1 MSWRTNLKLLVAA
14 VALTV
19 YYRAYEAGLPSWQQK
34 GRVFP
39 GLEPSR
45 IVELDLSWPQ
55 TAEDASLGVD
65 ARSVSLRYE
74 SFEGSERQWWIVEP
88 FRFRALHPRVQGLV
102 YSVADMVRVAQVE
115 GEDEFFESKPTVRVR
130 FALDDGSE
138 HVVEI
143 GSDYPDAS
151 LKFCYARVDDTVF
164 WTKQDL
170 KSSFAVALEQL
181 RGRALFPVPPQ
192 EVVSLSVDG
201 AERVAKMIE
210 RKPGGP
216 EWRMLTP
223 VASLADREIT
233 ETVLADLNSWGVV
246 DFEADDASTPE
257 GLRAYGL
264 DSPRATVTLKRREGA
279 AVSIDIGAKFKRGDE
294 SLVYVRHTGQPFVF
308 TAEANV
314 ANEVMGDPGL
324 FRNRYVFDL
333 QTLEVSHLDIDV
345 LRGEGVGQKLSVRK
359 LEVTREERG
368 GGERETQD
376 EFVWQVEDVQSG
388 ETFEGDQRLIQN
400 LLSDLRRLRIEKFVD
415 EVLPEAGL
423 DPARGK
429 LTLHLSGDQKA
440 ELFFGARSTD
450 EQDRAFQVY
459 YVRRSGETGAYLVL
473 TPIPLLFDSSGHG
486 LRKRNIS
493 DVEPTQLAGITL
505 KHSGRSW
512 NLMRSPGNK
521 EWVLPVGHEVDGTI
535 DSDLIDQLALAF
547 HSEAFRV
554 RRYFPE
560 LRRDAEV
567 HGFAQRGVPWRVEL
581 RFADRNTHFRRL
593 DIGKLVEGSDPAE
606 YYAQASDLDIPIFS
620 VNDEIPSLV
629 KRLQLHLE
637 AIVRPGS
644 AKQEVE
650 K

>member
-201 AERVAKMIE
+201 AERVAK
-210 RKPGGP
+210 
-216 EWRMLTP
+216 
-223 VASLADREIT
+223 
-233 ETVLADLNSWGVV
+233 
-246 DFEADDASTPE
+246 
-257 GLRAYGL
+257 
-264 DSPRATVTLKRREGA
+264 
-279 AVSIDIGAKFKRGDE
+279 
-294 SLVYVRHTGQPFVF
+294 
-308 TAEANV
+308 
-314 ANEVMGDPGL
+314 
-324 FRNRYVFDL
+324 
-333 QTLEVSHLDIDV
+333 
-345 LRGEGVGQKLSVRK
+345 
-359 LEVTREERG
+359 
-368 GGERETQD
+368 
-376 EFVWQVEDVQSG
+376 
-388 ETFEGDQRLIQN
+388 
-400 LLSDLRRLRIEKFVD
+400 
-415 EVLPEAGL
+415 
-423 DPARGK
+423 
-429 LTLHLSGDQKA
+429 
-440 ELFFGARSTD
+440 
-450 EQDRAFQVY
+450 
-459 YVRRSGETGAYLVL
+459 
-473 TPIPLLFDSSGHG
+473 
-486 LRKRNIS
+486 
-493 DVEPTQLAGITL
+493 
-505 KHSGRSW
+505 
-512 NLMRSPGNK
+512 
-521 EWVLPVGHEVDGTI
+521 
-535 DSDLIDQLALAF
+535 
-547 HSEAFRV
+547 
-554 RRYFPE
+554 
-560 LRRDAEV
+560 LRRDTLAPLDLRLRRHMDELHRLASEAARQTPPPLRQRSRARV
-567 HGFAQRGVPWRVEL
+567 VKAVEGVPEEAAADEPRHKFAAQR
-581 RFADRNTHFRRL
+581 AAAAARRR
-593 DIGKLVEGSDPAE
+593 
-606 YYAQASDLDIPIFS
+606 Q
-620 VNDEIPSLV
+620 
-629 KRLQLHLE
+629 Q
-637 AIVRPGS
+637 
-644 AKQEVE
+644 
-650 K
+650 